1 MRVKKT
7 TELDESKLDDDSNL
21 SFDELKKEIKNLKED
36 LYLKEKERNQEIIK
50 FNEKI
55 AEIYK
60 SKDEV
65 IKELR
70 TLETKEIDL
79 KLKDFGN
86 IQIQLQ
92 RLEHR
97 LSLTQQSLEKAKG
110 DIKLLK
116 QIIIEFENQNL
127 FNFISNKKP
136 NSYFKYFKASNE

>member
-1 MRVKKT
+1 M
-7 TELDESKLDDDSNL
+7 
-21 SFDELKKEIKNLKED
+21 
-36 LYLKEKERNQEIIK
+36 NQEIIK

-70 TLETKEIDL
+70 MLETKEIDL

-86 IQIQLQ
+86 IQIQHQ

-97 LSLTQQSLEKAKG
+97 LSLTQQSLEKAKD

-127 FNFISNKKP
+127 FDFISNKKP
-136 NSYFKYFKASNE
+136 NSYFKYFKTSNE